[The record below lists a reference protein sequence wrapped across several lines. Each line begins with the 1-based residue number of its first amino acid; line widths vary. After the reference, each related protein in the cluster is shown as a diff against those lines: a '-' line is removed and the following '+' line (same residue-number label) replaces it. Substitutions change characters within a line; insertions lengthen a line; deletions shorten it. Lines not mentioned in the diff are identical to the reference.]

1 LDHFSSQFKS
11 NDYLPKLLTIDD
23 ENVSDEENI
32 AQLDGINDLHPTMNQ
47 AAGSK
52 HTHQSVLVN

>member
-1 LDHFSSQFKS
+1 MP
-11 NDYLPKLLTIDD
+11 NLLTIDD

-32 AQLDGINDLHPTMNQ
+32 VQLDGINDLHPTMNQ

-52 HTHQSVLVN
+52 HTQHTF